1 MGSFGNIDILYME
14 KIQKEWDDL
23 ADIERGK
30 NPIKFPITI
39 EKLDLPVLGTNLENF
54 ASSPAIIKSTKIV
67 KAEEISL
74 KKSKRKCNKLI

>member
-23 ADIERGK
+23 ADLERGK
-30 NPIKFPITI
+30 SPIKFPITI
-39 EKLDLPVLGTNLENF
+39 EKIDLPLLEKNLENF
-54 ASSPAIIKSTKIV
+54 APSPAINKSTKIIKV
-67 KAEEISL
+67 EEISL